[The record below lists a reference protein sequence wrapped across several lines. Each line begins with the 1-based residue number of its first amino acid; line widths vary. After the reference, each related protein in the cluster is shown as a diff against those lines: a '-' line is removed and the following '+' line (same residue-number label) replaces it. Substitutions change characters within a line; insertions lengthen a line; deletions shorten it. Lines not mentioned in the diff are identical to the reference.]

1 LEHVQSIHRY
11 LAKATLQP
19 KVRIKIKIWNTYI
32 VGKILKFDN
41 YLNLLISDAREI
53 YMGRGGKR
61 EKELGK
67 IMIRGASIILIG
79 QEYETISLRKEEI
92 SKPIVED
99 DEDIDEKR
107 VEY

>member
-1 LEHVQSIHRY
+1 MEQQSIHRY

-61 EKELGK
+61 ERELGK

-99 DEDIDEKR
+99 DEDIYEKR